1 MKKPDAFLMT
11 AIFGQSDPR
20 KFDKSNRNDEP
31 LDPLQTFIA
40 EVEFEQA
47 LAKTGGPLRLDL
59 EWNER
64 MAECGSESASYPSLK
79 ASRCEIERD
88 ENGER
93 VGRYY
98 DANGILVDVRYLLP
112 LRK

>member
-11 AIFGQSDPR
+11 TIFGQSDPSE
-20 KFDKSNRNDEP
+20 FGYGNPEDEP
-31 LDPLQTFIA
+31 LDPLGKFIA
-40 EVEFEQA
+40 QVEFEQA
-47 LAKTGGPLRLDL
+47 LAKTGDPLRLDP

-64 MAECGSESASYPSLK
+64 IAECGSERASYPSLK

-98 DANGILVDVRYLLP
+98 DANGILVDVQYLLP
-112 LRK
+112 LHK

>member
-20 KFDKSNRNDEP
+20 EFDKSNLNDEP
-31 LDPLQTFIA
+31 LDPLKTFIA

-47 LAKTGGPLRLDL
+47 LAKTGGPLRLDP

-64 MAECGSESASYPSLK
+64 IADPDCSNPYPSLK

-98 DANGILVDVRYLLP
+98 DATNVLVDVQYLLP
-112 LRK
+112 LHK